1 MIARKRGSY
10 KNINI
15 LVRELESKLYY
26 IQINVDA
33 DNLSREQRGVY
44 SNRDYAEELQIYFGV
59 R

>member
-1 MIARKRGSY
+1 MIARKRGSH

-15 LVRELESKLYY
+15 LVRELVSKLYY

-44 SNRDYAEELQIYFGV
+44 SNRDYAEEL
-59 R
+59 